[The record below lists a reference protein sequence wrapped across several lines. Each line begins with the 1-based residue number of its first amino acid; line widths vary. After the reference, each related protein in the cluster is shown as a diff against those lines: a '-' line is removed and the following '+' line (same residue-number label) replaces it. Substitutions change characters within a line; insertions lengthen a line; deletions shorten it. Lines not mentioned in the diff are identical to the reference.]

1 MKKDKLVIP
10 EKQELPVEEAGSS
23 APETAKKSKGKRF
36 WEYVTDYKRTTVALT
51 LPSAVFD
58 IVYSSFLFT
67 MAVIFMSYWLF
78 MMSLYTFLLFCI
90 RINVLYRAGRGAV
103 FKNKRFSERRNY
115 ANFCWKLIFLD
126 AVIAINMFIIVR
138 FNVLHNYAGFLIYIF
153 GAYVLYKVSLAV
165 INLFKAHKSK
175 SLTALALRKIGI
187 TDAMVSSLAL
197 EWALSH
203 RDELGDVSAFAVQ
216 IEKYIG
222 IVVVAIIL
230 FMGVFGLVTCARIK
244 AKEKKEGTI

>member
-1 MKKDKLVIP
+1 MKKEKPVIT
-10 EKQELPVEEAGSS
+10 ESQEIPVTVIGEN
-23 APETAKKSKGKRF
+23 APEVKKTKAKRF

-58 IVYSSFLFT
+58 ISYSGFLFA
-67 MAVIFMSYWLF
+67 MSIIFMSYWLF
-78 MMSLYTFLLFCI
+78 MMSVYTFLLFCI

-103 FKNKRFSERRNY
+103 FKSKRFSERRNY
-115 ANFCWKLIFLD
+115 RKFCWKLIFLD
-126 AVIAINMFIIVR
+126 AVIALNMFIIVK

-153 GAYVLYKVSLAV
+153 GIYVLYKVSLAV

-175 SLTALALRKIGI
+175 SLTALSLRKIGI
-187 TDAMVSSLAL
+187 VDALVSSLAL

-203 RDELGDVSAFAVQ
+203 REMCDLSAFLYQ

-222 IVVVAIIL
+222 ISVVAVIFL
-230 FMGVFGLVTCARIK
+230 MGLGGLITCARLK

>member
-1 MKKDKLVIP
+1 MKTEKPVIT
-10 EKQELPVEEAGSS
+10 ESQEIPVTVIGEN
-23 APETAKKSKGKRF
+23 APEVKKTKAKRF

-58 IVYSSFLFT
+58 ISYSGSLFA
-67 MAVIFMSYWLF
+67 MSIIFMSYWLF
-78 MMSLYTFLLFCI
+78 MMSVYTFLLFCI

-103 FKNKRFSERRNY
+103 FKSKRFSERRNY
-115 ANFCWKLIFLD
+115 RKFCWKLIFLA
-126 AVIAINMFIIVR
+126 AVIALNMFIIVK

-153 GAYVLYKVSLAV
+153 GIYVLYKVSLAV

-175 SLTALALRKIGI
+175 SLTALSLRKIGI
-187 TDAMVSSLAL
+187 VDALVSSLAL

-203 RDELGDVSAFAVQ
+203 REMGDLSAFLYQ

-222 IVVVAIIL
+222 ISVVAVIFL
-230 FMGVFGLVTCARIK
+230 MGLGGLITCARLK

>member
-1 MKKDKLVIP
+1 MKKDKPVIRDM
-10 EKQELPVEEAGSS
+10 QELPVGSAGESV
-23 APETAKKSKGKRF
+23 PETEKKSKGKRF

-58 IVYSSFLFT
+58 VVYSSFLLS
-67 MAVIFMSYWLF
+67 MAVLFLSYWLF
-78 MMSLYTFLLFCI
+78 VMSIYTFLLFCI

-103 FKNKRFSERRNY
+103 FKGKRFSERRNY
-115 ANFCWKLIFLD
+115 RKFSWNLIFFD
-126 AVIAINMFIIVR
+126 IVIAFNMFLIVK

-153 GAYVLYKVSLAV
+153 GIYVIYKVALAV

-203 RDELGDVSAFAVQ
+203 RDELGGLFVFASQ

-222 IVVVAIIL
+222 IVIVAIIFL
-230 FMGVFGLVTCARIK
+230 MGVGGLITCARIK